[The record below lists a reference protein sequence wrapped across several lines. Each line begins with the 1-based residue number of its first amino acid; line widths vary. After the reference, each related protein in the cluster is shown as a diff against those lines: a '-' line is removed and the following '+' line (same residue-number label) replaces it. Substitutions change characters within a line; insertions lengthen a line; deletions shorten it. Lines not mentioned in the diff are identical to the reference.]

1 MDIFALEI
9 TSGIESKSVEFK
21 FVNKKNSSMV
31 HKTIKTQFRFDVK
44 SFQ

>member
-1 MDIFALEI
+1 MNILTVEI
-9 TSGIESKSVEFK
+9 TSVVESKSDEFK
-21 FVNKKNSSMV
+21 FVN